1 MAEQTGN
8 QAFENLKQEFANLK
22 EQLENLLKNTKEKKT
37 EEGSELLQRLSRE
50 LEHLRQTAN
59 KQAHSLYET
68 GLQGAEDVTERVR
81 RNPLASV
88 LIAFGAGYALSC
100 IFRHLR

>member
-1 MAEQTGN
+1 MAEQQGN
-8 QAFENLKQEFANLK
+8 QAFESLKQEFSTLK
-22 EQLENLLKNTKEKKT
+22 DQIENFLKNSREKKT
-37 EEGSELLQRLSRE
+37 EEGSELLQKLSKE

-68 GLQGAEDVTERVR
+68 GMQGAEDVTERVR
-81 RNPLASV
+81 RNPLAS
-88 LIAFGAGYALSC
+88 LAIAFGAGFAISC